1 MTQPRSLRS
10 EPQKARLSGRD
21 DNSGLR
27 PWAEWG
33 WHESQRYIEEK
44 RATHMEEKA
53 RR

>member
-1 MTQPRSLRS
+1 M
-10 EPQKARLSGRD
+10 
-21 DNSGLR
+21 

-44 RATHMEEKA
+44 KAAHMEEKA